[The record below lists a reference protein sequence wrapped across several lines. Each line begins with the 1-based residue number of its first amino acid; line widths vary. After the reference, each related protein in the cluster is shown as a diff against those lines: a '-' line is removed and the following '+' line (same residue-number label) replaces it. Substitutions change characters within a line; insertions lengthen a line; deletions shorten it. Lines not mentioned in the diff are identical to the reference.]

1 VDFTGVI
8 AGKSPATFF
17 SPLPL
22 IAESTSPLNVVGSRR
37 PDSNFRL
44 LQFEGDFDIIMQL
57 KGLVVIRFLHTSD
70 WQLGM
75 TRHFLAEGAQE
86 RYSQS
91 RFDAIRTM
99 GRNARDAKCQFMLVC
114 GDAFESNQVDRKTI
128 ARTLEA
134 LKDVPVPVFILP
146 GNHDPLNAA
155 SVYRSSTFIERK
167 PPQVQV
173 IETAAPIKVAEGVE
187 LVGAPWMSKRPVA
200 NPIEDAI
207 NALAPADVGVT
218 RICMGHGAVD
228 TLTPDRES
236 AGIISVAAL
245 ERALAEGKMHF
256 VALGDR
262 HSLTKVGGGDRIW
275 YSGTPESTDFRETQ
289 SGYAHIVEIG
299 DGSVTTKP
307 VQIGQWRFIDRE
319 RVDLNTADD
328 EEALRKSLEEIE
340 NKDRTVVRLNL
351 VGSLSLT
358 LSGALQSHLLAAKDV
373 FGAFDVRDDALLVL
387 PDDTDFAN
395 LGFSGFA
402 DGTVQRLR
410 SKIAEDGD
418 ESTVAREALMLLLRL
433 AKGAA

>member
-1 VDFTGVI
+1 
-8 AGKSPATFF
+8 
-17 SPLPL
+17 
-22 IAESTSPLNVVGSRR
+22 
-37 PDSNFRL
+37 
-44 LQFEGDFDIIMQL
+44 
-57 KGLVVIRFLHTSD
+57 VIRFLHTSD

-99 GRNARDAKCQFMLVC
+99 GRVAKDQNCQFMLVC
-114 GDAFESNQVDRKTI
+114 GDAFESNLVDRKTV
-128 ARTLEA
+128 ARAMEA
-134 LKDVPVPVFILP
+134 LKEVSVPVFILP
-146 GNHDPLNAA
+146 GNHDTLNAA
-155 SVYRSSTFIERK
+155 SVYHSSTFIERK
-167 PPQVQV
+167 PVQVQV
-173 IETAAPIKVAEGVE
+173 IETAAPIKIAEGVE
-187 LVGAPWMSKRPVA
+187 LVGAPWTSKRPVA
-200 NPIEDAI
+200 NPIEEAI
-207 NALAPADVGVT
+207 NALVPANKVT

-228 TLTPDRES
+228 TLTPDMES

-245 ERALAEGKMHF
+245 ERAIGEGKIHF

-275 YSGTPESTDFRETQ
+275 YSGTPEATDFRETQ

-299 DGSVTTKP
+299 DGSVNTKGI
-307 VQIGQWRFIDRE
+307 QIGQWRFLERE

-328 EEALRKSLEEIE
+328 VEALRKALEEIE

-351 VGSLSLT
+351 VGALSLA
-358 LSGALQSHLLAAKDV
+358 LSGALQNHLLAAKDV
-373 FGAFDVRDDALLVL
+373 FGAFDVRDDALLAL

-410 SKIAEDGD
+410 SKIAEGGG
-418 ESTVAREALMLLLRL
+418 EGTVAREALMLLLRL
-433 AKGAA
+433 ARGAA